1 MSLQR
6 VRPPNQCPGEAVHSR
21 ALQCVR
27 RALLCP
33 SRRPQW
39 LVAAHAQ
46 GLRRAPQPGGK
57 GQGAHRMLTDKF
69 LSMGCMCL
77 IMPGAKS
84 CAPTEGAC
92 APTHTTHADPMCA
105 LLAERRAAA
114 LLRSEVG
121 SAQRIPWLPAG
132 GNAPAGSP
140 GRPRGAAGDD
150 AGTGAAAPVQQG
162 WLLLASGGPRRE
174 WRRSFFVLDAAGV
187 LTCQGGR
194 VCTWTRVHPR
204 GPRPCAS
211 CLPVWAAASRMGR
224 VCGRSRRRLSVHHLR
239 PNHITVSLTH
249 SLPSRRARSRVVI

>member
-92 APTHTTHADPMCA
+92 APTHTTHADPM
-105 LLAERRAAA
+105 
-114 LLRSEVG
+114 
-121 SAQRIPWLPAG
+121 